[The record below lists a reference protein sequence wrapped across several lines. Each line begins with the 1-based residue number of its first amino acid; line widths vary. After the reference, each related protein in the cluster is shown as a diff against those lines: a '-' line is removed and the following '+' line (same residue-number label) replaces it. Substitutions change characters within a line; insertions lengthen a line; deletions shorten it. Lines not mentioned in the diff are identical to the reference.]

1 MLDAGSDLFALGNG
15 AAEAVINPVVASMY
29 PREKTKWL
37 NILHGGWPAGIAL
50 AGVLGIGMI
59 HLGVDWRIMM
69 SLILVPALV
78 YGVIV
83 FREEFPVHERGKA
96 GVCYS
101 EMLREVVIM
110 GALIIDS
117 LCVIVIG
124 NLVDWS
130 IRTIIFVVLLIV
142 TIYGVIV
149 RSLGRGLF
157 VLLLLLMIPLA
168 TMELGTDSW
177 ITDLMTHEMAK
188 MGLQGTWV
196 LVFTAIIMAYLRMKT
211 GAVMKYFTP
220 LSLLAFSA
228 LMAAIGLQ
236 LLSFS
241 TGIMILGAAF
251 LYAIGKTYLWGTML
265 GVVSERF
272 VKGGALSLNVTSAV
286 GQLGVGIIGAVF
298 LGFIQDGDRKSTR
311 LNSSHV
317 ASSYAVCC

>member
-1 MLDAGSDLFALGNG
+1 MIIAFVCHVVSVILTIFANGCWMLYAGTFFFALGNG

-83 FREEFPVHERGKA
+83 FREEFPVNERVKA
-96 GVCYS
+96 GVSYS
-101 EMLREVVIM
+101 EMLREVGIL
-110 GALIIDS
+110 GALIIVS
-117 LCVIVIG
+117 LCVFEIG
-124 NLVDWS
+124 NLLDWS
-130 IRTIIFVVLLIV
+130 IRTNIFVVLLIV

-177 ITDLMTHEMAK
+177 ITDL
-188 MGLQGTWV
+188 
-196 LVFTAIIMAYLRMKT
+196 I
-211 GAVMKYFTP
+211 
-220 LSLLAFSA
+220 
-228 LMAAIGLQ
+228 
-236 LLSFS
+236 
-241 TGIMILGAAF
+241 
-251 LYAIGKTYLWGTML
+251 
-265 GVVSERF
+265 
-272 VKGGALSLNVTSAV
+272 
-286 GQLGVGIIGAVF
+286 
-298 LGFIQDGDRKSTR
+298 DRKSTR

-317 ASSYAVCC
+317 AISYAV